1 MRSVTISVPDN
12 KLDLTVDLVK
22 SLKFVKKVK
31 VEEAE
36 DRPPTKEE
44 FLKNLEAAVKELNEI
59 KAGKRKPVLLKDFL
73 NEL

>member
-22 SLKFVKKVK
+22 SLKFVKKIK
-31 VEEAE
+31 VEEVE
-36 DRPPTKEE
+36 DSPPTKEE
-44 FLKNLEAAVKELNEI
+44 FLKNLEEAVKELNEI